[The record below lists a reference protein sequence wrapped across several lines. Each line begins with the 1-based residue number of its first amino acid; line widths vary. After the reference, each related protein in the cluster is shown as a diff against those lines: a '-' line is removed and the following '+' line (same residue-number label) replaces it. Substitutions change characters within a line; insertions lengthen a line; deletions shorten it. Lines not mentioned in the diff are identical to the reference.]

1 MTMVMVMEMKL
12 WVMTEEA
19 STIVVVVVVAPVAV
33 VATVENNNE
42 DDCGSGTQ
50 LEHLTTTRDR

>member
-1 MTMVMVMEMKL
+1 MTMVMVMAMKL
-12 WVMTEEA
+12 WMMTEAA
-19 STIVVVVVVAPVAV
+19 SNIVVVVAPVAV

>member
-1 MTMVMVMEMKL
+1 MTMVMVMAMKL

-19 STIVVVVVVAPVAV
+19 STIVVVVASVVV
-33 VATVENNNE
+33 VATVIIIMKMIVEVVR
-42 DDCGSGTQ
+42 TQ